1 MKKMIAL
8 FLTMLLLA
16 ALSACAPQA
25 ESGTEDTFTVPSDD
39 ASYVYTPAEDAEPLP
54 GGATI
59 ALAAESGALEEAW
72 GVGTAAVVS
81 PMGVLAYKD
90 VEHVINDNKIGELT
104 QRLYDELTGIQWGKV
119 PDTRGWIVKVC

>member
-59 ALAAESGALEEAW
+59 ALAAESGALESGPEALLW
-72 GVGTAAVVS
+72 QGIQTFASQFGYTAQSYPYGAPGAASAEEALRQAAVSGPGAESTV
-81 PMGVLAYKD
+81 
-90 VEHVINDNKIGELT
+90 
-104 QRLYDELTGIQWGKV
+104 
-119 PDTRGWIVKVC
+119 